1 MDIVEFVASSAL
13 ILSLLLLLKVISLQK
28 QLNEM
33 KSTMDWSNNRADS
46 SVLPK
51 SSLSSSPSSP
61 SKNRAG
67 SQSNIDERLRMLTAS
82 GKRIQAIKEFRKASG
97 VGLKEAKE
105 YVDHLERADR

>member
-13 ILSLLLLLKVISLQK
+13 ILSLLLLKVISLQK

-33 KSTMDWSNNRADS
+33 KLTMDWSNNRADS
-46 SVLPK
+46 SASPK

-61 SKNRAG
+61 NMNHAG
-67 SQSNIDERLRMLTAS
+67 SLSNIDERLRMLTAS
-82 GKRIQAIKEFRKASG
+82 GKRMQAIKEFRKASG